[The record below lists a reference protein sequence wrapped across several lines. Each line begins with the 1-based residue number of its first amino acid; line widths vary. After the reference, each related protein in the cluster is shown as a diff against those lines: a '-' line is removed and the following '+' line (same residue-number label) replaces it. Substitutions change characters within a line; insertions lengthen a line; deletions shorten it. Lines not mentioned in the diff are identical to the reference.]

1 MSSFDYSFDD
11 LFNPCLKALR
21 NLGGSAT
28 NAEIEEQVIQI
39 LKLSDEEVN
48 DIHRDTTT
56 KIHYR
61 LRWARNYLKRFGLLE
76 NSSRGVW
83 ALTGKG
89 QQTKQVDQKEV
100 MRTITALDHKSK
112 KSEKAETEEVIQDE
126 DGAPWQEK
134 LLEVLKKMDPAAFE
148 RLSQRLLRELGF
160 NNVEVTG
167 KTGDGGIDGKGILNN
182 RVNNHI

>member
-1 MSSFDYSFDD
+1 MSSFNYSFDD
-11 LFNPCLKALR
+11 LFNPCLEALR

-39 LKLSDEEVN
+39 LECSDEEVN

-89 QQTKQVDQKEV
+89 QKTKDAPTKE
-100 MRTITALDHKSK
+100 
-112 KSEKAETEEVIQDE
+112 
-126 DGAPWQEK
+126 P
-134 LLEVLKKMDPAAFE
+134 
-148 RLSQRLLRELGF
+148 
-160 NNVEVTG
+160 NNVEEA
-167 KTGDGGIDGKGILNN
+167 N
-182 RVNNHI
+182 RVIET